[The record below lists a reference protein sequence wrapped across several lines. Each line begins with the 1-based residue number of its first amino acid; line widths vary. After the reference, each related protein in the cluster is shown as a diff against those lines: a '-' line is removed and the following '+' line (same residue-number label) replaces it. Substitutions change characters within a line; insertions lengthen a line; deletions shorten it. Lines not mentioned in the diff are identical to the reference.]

1 MNHRSRRPN
10 IGVTP
15 DLVSEQTAGEFPT
28 YRLKVAYAEA
38 VFRAGGLPLVL
49 AYAEDRA
56 LIDSYLDR
64 VSGLVVTGGA
74 FDVSPELYG
83 ESARPGLG
91 DLKESRTAFE
101 LTLIRGALE
110 RSLPLLGICGG
121 MQLLNV
127 VAGGTLIQDIQ
138 RELPHAVD
146 HEQKH
151 DRAQPQHPVEIRD
164 GTLLSELVGKG
175 QVMVNSTHHQAVGK
189 PGKDVVISAVATDGV
204 VEGIELRSA
213 SFALGVQWHPELLI
227 NAMPLHLGLYRGLVS
242 KAREIRR

>member
-1 MNHRSRRPN
+1 
-10 IGVTP
+10 
-15 DLVSEQTAGEFPT
+15 
-28 YRLKVAYAEA
+28 
-38 VFRAGGLPLVL
+38 
-49 AYAEDRA
+49 
-56 LIDSYLDR
+56 
-64 VSGLVVTGGA
+64 
-74 FDVSPELYG
+74 
-83 ESARPGLG
+83 
-91 DLKESRTAFE
+91 
-101 LTLIRGALE
+101 
-110 RSLPLLGICGG
+110 

-175 QVMVNSTHHQAVGK
+175 QVMVNSTHHQAVSK
-189 PGKDVVISAVATDGV
+189 PGKDVVVSAVATDGV